1 VSHPGTVREA
11 LIAEAIGDLARLL
24 DRAEALQPAFAES
37 RQALVDAHREL
48 ADQLAAFDAH
58 VSALTEKAKV
68 QAVKHIL
75 LRTDEAA
82 RQTVDTQTRA
92 MAEAARALFKNE
104 VDPALQRLVMPLR
117 QLVERLDRPWE
128 RWLIHAATA
137 VTASS
142 ATWMLAVWFWTK

>member
-1 VSHPGTVREA
+1 MSHPGTVREA

-24 DRAEALQPAFAES
+24 DRAEALQPAIVES
-37 RQALVDAHREL
+37 SQALVDAHAQL

-82 RQTVDTQTRA
+82 RQTVEAQTRA
-92 MAEAARALFKNE
+92 MAEAARALFRTE
-104 VDPALQRLVMPLR
+104 VEPALQRLVMPLR

-137 VTASS
+137 VTASA
-142 ATWMLAVWFWTK
+142 ATWMLAAWFWAK